1 MRTFRALTLAAAVV
15 AALPSVSAAQGGRP
29 FSDAWFWGVKV
40 GGFTLADSGS
50 KYVQAPT
57 VGLEWLITRSKGGLY
72 ISGSETFFSQH
83 AFTLRDPTAPV
94 DSGFRTIKL
103 KNMRKLDVALMGF
116 PGDHIRFHPY
126 FGLGFSMS
134 QVSSAEA
141 EGPFSSVDQVN
152 FADQVI
158 QRQKVAF
165 SPLFIGGGQY
175 RMRRFSV
182 FGQLTL
188 SPTEKNFL
196 LYNGRPWNFGYEAG
210 IRYNFG
216 SSIDRN

>member
-15 AALPSVSAAQGGRP
+15 AGLPAVSAAQGGRP
-29 FSDAWFWGVKV
+29 FTDAWFWGAKI
-40 GGFTLADSGS
+40 GGFTLADSGG

-72 ISGSETFFSQH
+72 ISGSETFFKQH
-83 AFTLRDPTAPV
+83 SFTLLDPSAP
-94 DSGFRTIKL
+94 DAGLRPIAL
-103 KNMRKLDVALMGF
+103 KNLRKLDVAVMGF
-116 PGDHIRFHPY
+116 PGEHLQFHPY
-126 FGLGFSMS
+126 FGVGFSLS
-134 QVSSAEA
+134 EVSRAVA
-141 EGPFSSVDQVN
+141 EGPFTNDDQAI
-152 FADQVI
+152 FADQII
-158 QRQKVAF
+158 QQTKAAF
-165 SPLFIGGGQY
+165 SPLLIGGGQY

-188 SPTEKNFL
+188 SPAQKNFI

-210 IRYNFG
+210 LRYNFG